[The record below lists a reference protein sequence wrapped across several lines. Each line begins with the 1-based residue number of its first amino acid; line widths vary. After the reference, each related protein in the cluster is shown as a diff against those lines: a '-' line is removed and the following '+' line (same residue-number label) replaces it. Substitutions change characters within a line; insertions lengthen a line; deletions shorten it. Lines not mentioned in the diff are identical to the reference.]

1 MNNHQK
7 TKFIR
12 YIENI
17 KGRAQLL
24 RNMTDSSAT
33 QPLIALDD
41 IINQLDSVIEFIALE
56 QTTAVCKHD
65 GYKKCR
71 KCGEEIDIWD

>member
-24 RNMTDSSAT
+24 RNMTDSNST

-41 IINQLDSVIEFIALE
+41 IIHQLDSVIEFIELE
-56 QTTAVCKHD
+56 NSD
-65 GYKKCR
+65 
-71 KCGEEIDIWD
+71 